1 MEMPFVFGNINRYK
15 EIIGGGKS
23 TFTLMDKVRN
33 AGINFAK
40 TINRLVYPYDR
51 PTPLMMVLNH
61 PDTELLKIVDTK

>member
-1 MEMPFVFGNINRYK
+1 
-15 EIIGGGKS
+15 
-23 TFTLMDKVRN
+23 MDKVRN

-40 TINRLVYPYDR
+40 TINGLVYPYGR